1 MAVRG
6 APIPFSVN
14 GKKFHVVLGDAQV
27 AAIEQR
33 LNVSLNDAFNMMG
46 RGFMSASTV
55 IIETTVKVESELGF
69 VPIQLNQIAELMK
82 PIPTGT
88 LDADGNEEFDLPLA
102 KALGEAQ
109 VALGNALG
117 FAETSPQPSESG
129 SALASPSKTSSSKK
143 TGRS

>member
-1 MAVRG
+1 MGVRG

-14 GKKFHVVLGDAQV
+14 GKKFQVVLGDAQV

-33 LNVSLNDAFNMMG
+33 LDVNLNDAFNMLG

-55 IIETTVKVESELGF
+55 IIEATVKIETELGF
-69 VPIQLNQIAELMK
+69 VPIQLSQIAEVMK
-82 PIPTGT
+82 PVPTGM
-88 LDADGNEEFDLPLA
+88 LDADGNEVFDLPLA

-117 FAETSPQPSESG
+117 FAEASLPPSESG

-143 TGRS
+143 TGQS